1 MPQARQWFKS
11 SGRRPA
17 AKRQAGD
24 SGAGGR
30 REVRRGNI
38 GTGKTGGSGQRQRR
52 QHQARRSAQVT
63 AQASGPRI
71 AVDGI
76 TAGVGRNRV
85 DTANAAQLAGL
96 DILGQHGHR
105 RPQRRQHG
113 QESQPGGKAFPYR
126 ECQSELGVV
135 EHGGII
141 GCRVLRRR
149 ARSSSSSSSFLFLVL
164 LAGSRPGGRGTFGE
178 TRKAG
183 FLCSPKARY
192 ARGVC
197 SLRAAKL
204 RKHQKY
210 PKERRPAVWVP
221 SLRCGQPALLDCGGG
236 NRDQEPNTKDKED
249 KYKQGHAMA
258 CPCGL
263 RYWYFCPHP
272 LCMRRGAQVQA
283 DKGSRC
289 LSEASLARPRL
300 NRAPQVARSEAQ
312 GRRHQ
317 GRLFFCLLFF
327 WRSKRKVSSCRA
339 TPGQQNQEEERGG

>member
-221 SLRCGQPALLDCGGG
+221 PLRYGQPAVLEPSGVKNNSLRSDTFLPLSACLCAPRLSQNGEV
-236 NRDQEPNTKDKED
+236 RIQEENTELQNKDT
-249 KYKQGHAMA
+249 
-258 CPCGL
+258 PWRVL
-263 RYWYFCPHP
+263 VVSSI
-272 LCMRRGAQVQA
+272 RGCVFGCLAV
-283 DKGSRC
+283 GSRAPCVCAEERRSRRIRAKTC
-289 LSEASLARPRL
+289 LSEASC
-300 NRAPQVARSEAQ
+300 
-312 GRRHQ
+312 
-317 GRLFFCLLFF
+317 F
-327 WRSKRKVSSCRA
+327 
-339 TPGQQNQEEERGG
+339 

>member
-221 SLRCGQPALLDCGGG
+221 PLRCGQPALLDCGGG
-236 NRDQEPNTKDKED
+236 LAKLATLRFAQTTPALIPPPSALLGPARTGQAGAGTED
-249 KYKQGHAMA
+249 KYQGKKSVQTRTRHGVSLWFLGIGIFL
-258 CPCGL
+258 P
-263 RYWYFCPHP
+263 P
-272 LCMRRGAQVQA
+272 LVDAPRSG
-283 DKGSRC
+283 GSGGSGIA
-289 LSEASLARPRL
+289 LFE
-300 NRAPQVARSEAQ
+300 RSE
-312 GRRHQ
+312 
-317 GRLFFCLLFF
+317 F
-327 WRSKRKVSSCRA
+327 SE
-339 TPGQQNQEEERGG
+339 TPPEPSTAGCP